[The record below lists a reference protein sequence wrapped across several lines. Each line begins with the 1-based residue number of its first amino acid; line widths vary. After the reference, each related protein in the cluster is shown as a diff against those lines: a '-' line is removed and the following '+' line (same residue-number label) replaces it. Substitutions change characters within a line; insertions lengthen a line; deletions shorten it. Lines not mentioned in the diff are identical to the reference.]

1 MSVVAIIGDGNVGG
15 PLAGAAR
22 RSGHDVHQVTRKT
35 ERQVAANALAGA
47 DLVVLAVPY
56 RAALEIAPDQVAAL
70 AGKTVLDATNP
81 LSPDFSRLTV
91 GFSTSGGEQ
100 IAAHLGRSKVVK
112 ALNAVLAPNH
122 DPAGFEAGSLFVPV
136 AGDDDE
142 AKSTAVHFLISLG
155 FDAVDVGPLETA
167 RYIEPF
173 AELLVQL
180 AYFKGE
186 GTAIGVSLLR
196 A

>member
-15 PLAGAAR
+15 ALARAAC
-22 RSGHDVHQVTRKT
+22 RSGNDVQQVTRKT
-35 ERQVAANALAGA
+35 PREDAVAALAGA
-47 DLVVLAVPY
+47 DLVVLALPY
-56 RAALEIAPDQVAAL
+56 RAALELAPDQVAAL

-81 LSPDFSRLTV
+81 LSADFARLTV

-122 DPAGFEAGSLFVPV
+122 DPASFEAGSLFVPV
-136 AGDDDE
+136 AGDDEE
-142 AKSTAVHFLISLG
+142 AKARVLGFLVSLG
-155 FDAVDVGPLETA
+155 FDAVDVGPLQNA

-180 AYFKGE
+180 AYFKGK